1 MYLFDGQNGTY
12 MFPSIKSY
20 IYVLFI
26 LKAKVQ
32 YQETASAKPIF
43 FCKSCCLKVLMI
55 P

>member
-12 MFPSIKSY
+12 MFPSIKRY
-20 IYVLFI
+20 KYVLFI

-32 YQETASAKPIF
+32 YQETASAKPF
-43 FCKSCCLKVLMI
+43 FLSCCLKVLMI